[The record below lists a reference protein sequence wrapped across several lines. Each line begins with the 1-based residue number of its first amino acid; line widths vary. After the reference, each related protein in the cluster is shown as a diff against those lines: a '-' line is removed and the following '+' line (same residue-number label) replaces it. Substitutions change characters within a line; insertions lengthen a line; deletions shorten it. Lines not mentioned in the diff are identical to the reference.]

1 MKVNIC
7 GIPYT
12 IVNCKDPFDSG
23 QVGMIDHLE
32 CKIFVTEK
40 LKYQIRK
47 ETICHEILHG
57 ILLHIGKNELSQDEE
72 FVQCLANAISQ
83 SFIIKITDDEDEIE

>member
-12 IVNCKDPFDSG
+12 IISCQDQFDTESHF
-23 QVGMIDHLE
+23 GMIDHLD
-32 CKIFVTEK
+32 CKIVVNEK
-40 LKYQIRK
+40 LNCQNRS

-57 ILLHIGKNELSQDEE
+57 MLIHIGKNELSQDEE
-72 FVQCLANAISQ
+72 FVQCLANAINQ
-83 SFIIKITDDEDEIE
+83 SFSIKMVDDE